1 MTETPG
7 RQAIRAWA
15 KGVDMKKHVSEPQ
28 EEKDNER
35 DLSQG
40 FLGVREVACYLGVR
54 PSTIYAMVE
63 RKGIP
68 HYKVGRL
75 VRFKKFEIDE
85 WMAGQKEP
93 VVDAMVEA
101 RKVIRSLQRKPNLDL
116 DRIMKKVV
124 EQSKKRGYNFPQEKP
139 GGIEGLGKEVDDGII

>member
-1 MTETPG
+1 
-7 RQAIRAWA
+7 
-15 KGVDMKKHVSEPQ
+15 MKKHVSKPQ
-28 EEKDNER
+28 EEKDKER

-93 VVDAMVEA
+93 VVDARVVA
-101 RKVIRSLQRKPNLDL
+101 RKAIRSLQRRPNLDVHRL
-116 DRIMKKVV
+116 VRKGIDEAKG
-124 EQSKKRGYNFPQEKP
+124 RGYTSLQEKP
-139 GGIEGLGKEVDDGII
+139 GRIKGLRKEVEDGLV